1 MDVKLQ
7 VARKLVR
14 TMQRLKKLEE
24 MDEKLRKELISI
36 LDDNESVLV
45 NGISVRKEMLRKTIT
60 DPTELMKNGF
70 DVSRVVVTKT
80 SVDPS
85 LVKTIGEAEGKQ
97 YFTVKPTIVCR
108 QVYSR

>member
-36 LDDNESVLV
+36 LDDNESVRVDDL
-45 NGISVRKEMLRKTIT
+45 SVRKVMTRKTIT
-60 DPTELMKNGF
+60 DPTELVKNGF

-85 LVKTIGEAEGKQ
+85 LVKTIGEAEGKK
-97 YFTVKPTIVCR
+97 YFTVKPTIICR
-108 QVYSR
+108 QVYNR